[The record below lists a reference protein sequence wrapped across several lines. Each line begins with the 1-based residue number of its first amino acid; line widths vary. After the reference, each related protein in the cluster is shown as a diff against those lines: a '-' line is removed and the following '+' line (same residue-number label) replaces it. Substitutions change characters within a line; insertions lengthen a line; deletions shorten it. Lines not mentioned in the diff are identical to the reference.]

1 MTQASKLCGVLCWIF
16 LASYMCCSLLTVD
29 WAVAVI
35 AIVFILCVIG
45 AFLFYAFAPR
55 GAKPKSK
62 IGLYMAIL
70 AVIAAVLLNFLPM
83 FVGRTL

>member
-16 LASYMCCSLLTVD
+16 LASYMCCSLLTAD

-35 AIVFILCVIG
+35 VVVFILCVFG
-45 AFLFYAFAPR
+45 AFLFYAFAPK
-55 GAKPKSK
+55 GTKPKSK
-62 IGLYMAIL
+62 VGLYMAIS
-70 AVIAAVLLNFLPM
+70 AVIVAALLDILPM

>member
-1 MTQASKLCGVLCWIF
+1 MTEASKLCGVLCWIF
-16 LASYMCCSLLTVD
+16 LASYMCCSLLTAD

-35 AIVFILCVIG
+35 VVIFFLCVIG

-62 IGLYMAIL
+62 VGLYIAIS
-70 AVIAAVLLNFLPM
+70 AVIVAVLLNILPM